1 MRDVLADA
9 TALIDCLQDINM
21 AIAELLARLT
31 TTRLTWAKE
40 RRTAVRD
47 KASAWSTGIDILF
60 KCHKTSLQ
68 EKLSD
73 KFSIVNTTSNRIMS
87 LIEASC
93 APASARV
100 VMLMELAGHIEQT
113 VDKIRAKP
121 DERLT
126 VMTSAST
133 LWLDRLQKID
143 NNLSNPPSFSDM
155 FAQCDQLMLLT
166 TIETQSQCQR
176 LQSQLSKA
184 HQEVLHVQIIHR
196 DCMRVI
202 LMSPISQRHRTSLIV
217 CR

>member
-1 MRDVLADA
+1 MPQVSVPLNFSVHACVLSQQ
-9 TALIDCLQDINM
+9 LC
-21 AIAELLARLT
+21 RSS
-31 TTRLTWAKE
+31 R
-40 RRTAVRD
+40 
-47 KASAWSTGIDILF
+47 
-60 KCHKTSLQ
+60 TSLQ